1 MCILLCAYASVLYL
15 DCRASW
21 LPSVVNWTSSY
32 SFHGK
37 DDPDEEMD
45 DEEVY
50 ATLKKIEALYEQAK
64 SGIGG
69 GGKVCKLMARTI
81 CGSQGVSSGVP
92 PL

>member
-1 MCILLCAYASVLYL
+1 M
-15 DCRASW
+15 
-21 LPSVVNWTSSY
+21 NWTSSY

-69 GGKVCKLMARTI
+69 GGKVCKAH
-81 CGSQGVSSGVP
+81 GSYNMCFSGR
-92 PL
+92 L